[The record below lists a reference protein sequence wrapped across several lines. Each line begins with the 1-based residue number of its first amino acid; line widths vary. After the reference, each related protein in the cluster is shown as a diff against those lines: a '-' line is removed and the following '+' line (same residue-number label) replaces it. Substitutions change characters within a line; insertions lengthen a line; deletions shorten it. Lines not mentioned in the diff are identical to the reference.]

1 MFRMVHKAAFAAAV
15 ALPFGLLALPGPV
28 VAAVH
33 TEGDY
38 NTQYYIPLEK
48 TSNAAAPVRR
58 AAMSCTE
65 ARRMIR
71 ADGYHDVVVRDCRT
85 PTYRFNAMRHGRPVV
100 LWFDSR
106 TGHLRR
112 T

>member
-1 MFRMVHKAAFAAAV
+1 MFRMLYKAALASAV

-28 VAAVH
+28 AAAVH

-38 NTQYYIPLEK
+38 HPQYYIQLVPSA
-48 TSNAAAPVRR
+48 TAPVRR
-58 AAMSCTE
+58 AAMSCAA

-85 PTYRFNAMRHGRPVV
+85 PNYRFSAMRHGRPVV